1 MLISRPAQWPEHKVG
16 FRVIGNLIGM
26 LVLAAMSAAVGLVAA
41 VDGDVAP
48 LKYCLVTSALFLLVA
63 AYGTIT
69 QIRFQ
74 HRVTDIVSSTDG
86 GRPATVLR
94 YGLAQF
100 GVLITIMSLVS
111 IAFLG
116 AIVDC
121 YVSSSDPG
129 FPWECVFYAV
139 PALYFGSFSLAVARH
154 RLRRGEVFLSEDGIR
169 QMGWSMHSFLPWESI
184 LGAEAAY
191 DGYRMILVYS
201 RKGMDWDRGYTVFH
215 WKIEQLPPVPMM
227 VFDCRKFA
235 IDSLVLYHFVMF
247 YVDNPQARGELGT
260 DKAIERARSLAELC
274 AHSERGPSS

>member
-16 FRVIGNLIGM
+16 FRVVGSLIGI
-26 LVLAAMSAAVGLVAA
+26 LAFAAISAAAGVVAA

-48 LKYCLVTSALFLLVA
+48 LKYFLIIFVLFLLVA

-74 HRVTDIVSSTDG
+74 HRVSNIVSSTDG
-86 GRPATVLR
+86 GRPTTVLR

-100 GVLITIMSLVS
+100 GLLVTIMSLV
-111 IAFLG
+111 AVTFLG

-139 PALYFGSFSLAVARH
+139 PALYFGSFSLAVGRH
-154 RLRRGEVFLSEDGIR
+154 RLRRGEIILSEEGIR
-169 QMGWSMHSFLPWESI
+169 QLGWSMYSFLPWESI
-184 LGAEAAY
+184 LGAEATY
-191 DGYRMILVYS
+191 DGYRMILAYGL
-201 RKGMDWDRGYTVFH
+201 KGVGWDRRYTVFY
-215 WKIEQLPPVPMM
+215 WKIEQLPPIPMI

-235 IDSLVLYHFVMF
+235 IDSVVLYHFVMF
-247 YVDNPQARGELGT
+247 YVDNPQVRGELGT
-260 DKAIERARSLAELC
+260 NVAIERARSLAELGY
-274 AHSERGPSS
+274 HPERGPSL